1 MTVRYVLMTAALL
14 SMPLAASDLSA
25 MQSAYQ
31 QAQQYFYP
39 NVRPLVLNAELPFYW
54 QQQGYWFSRQQAG
67 GRHFYFADSLQQ
79 PVRQLDMAELARAL
93 GAGAVP
99 DVDKLQLQL
108 NRSDNGWQAKLQYQ
122 QQSWQCDL
130 AQSPQQKPAQ
140 VQYQC
145 QVVTQPTAVK
155 SPDKRWQ
162 LNSVAHNLQLTELST
177 GRVQQL
183 TTDGS
188 ADYAWGEL
196 NDWYQLDQIN
206 GAAHAPKRSTQFV
219 WSKDSRFAATFVLDR
234 RTMPSLHML
243 QNMPSQGHSAV
254 LHSYKRALPGNDL
267 RSHYQLAIVDTHSG
281 KVTLTQ
287 LPPLETT
294 QNWGDVSWHDDGFF
308 YLVARDR
315 GMRALTLWQINTAGV
330 ATIKW
335 QERSGQF
342 LDYAKHGI
350 AWLDAEQF
358 VFSSERDGWNHLYL
372 QQRSGET
379 RQLTRGDF
387 VVRQLHGVDHKNQ
400 QLYFSASGRERG
412 DPYFRYLY
420 RIKLDGSALTLLTP
434 EYADHQ
440 VSLAPDWQHFYDSYS
455 RVDLP
460 TVSTIR
466 QSTDGSLLQTLAVA
480 DDSALRAT
488 GWLPPEPF
496 SVPARDGTTPL
507 YGLIYKPVNFDPAKR
522 YAVVQH
528 MYAGPHT
535 IVSAKRFSR
544 GFANTETPLAQLG
557 VVVINLDPLGTAHR
571 SRAFQLHSYKNLG
584 DIGGPDYISGLQ
596 QLAAKRPY
604 LDLSRVGAYGH
615 SAGGYDAAR
624 ALLKYGDFYK
634 VAVASAGNHDHRMS
648 KAWWPEMWMGMPDEG
663 EHYDS
668 NSNMTLAHQLE
679 GQLLLATGDLDNNVN
694 PANSF
699 RLAAA
704 IQAAGRD
711 VDLLL
716 LANKD
721 HDLREDSYF
730 TRRRWDYFVRHL
742 LQQTP
747 PAFFPIKHGS

>member
-1 MTVRYVLMTAALL
+1 MIVRYALLSAALL
-14 SMPLAASDLSA
+14 LMPVSAADLPELGA
-25 MQSAYQ
+25 AYQ
-31 QAQQYFYP
+31 QAKQYFYP
-39 NVRPLVLNAELPFYW
+39 NVRPLVLNAELPFDW
-54 QQQGYWFSRQQAG
+54 QQQGYWFSRQEAD
-67 GRHFYFADSLQQ
+67 GRRFYFADSLQQ
-79 PVRQLDMAELARAL
+79 TPQQLDMTQLAHAL
-93 GAGAVP
+93 EATAVL
-99 DVDKLQLQL
+99 DADSLELQLR
-108 NRSDNGWQAKLQYQ
+108 RSNNEWQAKLQYLQ
-122 QQSWQCDL
+122 HSWQCDL
-130 AQSPQQKPAQ
+130 AQSAQQQQVPA
-140 VQYQC
+140 QYQC
-145 QVVTQPTAVK
+145 QQLAQPGAVT
-155 SPDKRWQ
+155 SPDQRWQ

-196 NDWYQLDQIN
+196 NDWYQLDSLN
-206 GAAHAPKRSTQFV
+206 GVAQPPKRSTQFV
-219 WSKDSRFAATFVLDR
+219 WSNDSRYAATFVLDR
-234 RTMPSLHML
+234 RTMPTLHML
-243 QNMPSQGHSAV
+243 QNLPAQGHSAV
-254 LHSYKRALPGNDL
+254 LHSYKRALPGDDQ
-267 RSHYQLAIVDTHSG
+267 RSHYQLALVDTASG
-281 KVTLTQ
+281 KVTLAQ

-294 QNWGDVSWHDDGFF
+294 QNWGDVSWHDKGFF

-315 GMRALTLWQINTAGV
+315 GMRALTLWQITTDGV
-330 ATIKW
+330 ATVKW
-335 QERSGQF
+335 QERSAQF
-342 LDYAKHGI
+342 VDYAKHGI
-350 AWLDAEQF
+350 AWLDGSQF

-372 QQRSGET
+372 QLRSGET

-387 VVRQLHGVDHKNQ
+387 VVRQLHGIDHQNQ
-400 QLYFSASGRERG
+400 QLYFSASGREPG

-420 RIKLDGSALTLLTP
+420 RINLDGSGLTLLTP

-440 VSLAPDWQHFYDSYS
+440 VNLAPDWQHFYDSYS

-460 TVSTIR
+460 TVSSIR
-466 QSTDGSLLQTLAVA
+466 QSQDGAVLQTLAVA

-488 GWLPPEPF
+488 GWQPPEP
-496 SVPARDGTTPL
+496 VTVLARDGKTPL
-507 YGLIYKPVNFDPAKR
+507 YGLLYKPLNFDPAKR

-557 VVVINLDPLGTAHR
+557 MVVLNLDPLGTAHR
-571 SRAFQLHSYKNLG
+571 SRAFHLHSYKNLG
-584 DIGGPDYISGLQ
+584 DIGGPDYISGLK
-596 QLAAKRPY
+596 QLAAERPY

-624 ALLKYGDFYK
+624 ALLKYGDVYK
-634 VAVASAGNHDHRMS
+634 VAVSSAGNHDHRMS
-648 KAWWPEMWMGMPDEG
+648 KAWWPEMWMGMPAEG

-668 NSNMTLAHQLE
+668 NSNMTLAHQLS
-679 GQLLLATGDLDNNVN
+679 GKLLLATGDLDNNVN

-704 IQAAGRD
+704 IQAANRD

-730 TRRRWDYFVRHL
+730 TRRRWDYFVQHL

-747 PAFFPIKHGS
+747 PAFFQISAN